1 MYGTGISWEG
11 DVLDLGVEHKAV
23 QKSGAWYSYGDQRL
37 GQGRENVKQ
46 FLREN
51 PDITQAVRADVIK
64 AVNPQWMR
72 TEEPAAEPADATS
85 TAPETAPDKGRVAAA
100 KSTS

>member
-1 MYGTGISWEG
+1 M
-11 DVLDLGVEHKAV
+11 

-51 PDITQAVRADVIK
+51 PDITQSVRAEVIK

-72 TEEPAAEPADATS
+72 TEEPSAEIAEVAEPAPEAGPGTTAKGTS
-85 TAPETAPDKGRVAAA
+85 
-100 KSTS
+100 